1 MINAQKYIEKT
12 YPDKFNTKEIHVR
25 NHSLEGDLDLREYKN
40 LEKLDLFYNGV
51 SSLNLKGLNKLW
63 WVWIGNNNLTSL
75 DLQSQERSLTH
86 LHIGDN
92 NFPEQDLSA
101 FSKLTNLQDFR
112 PGNWEINKFSVSN
125 YNKFHGSLKPL
136 KDMHNLKS
144 LNIENTNISEGLEHL
159 SGNIDNFGYGDASEA
174 VRFETKGSNK
184 FKEQLSDYK
193 NNFQTWKLLNRIKEE
208 APKEQVGKISICFGN
223 FGRSEISNGNDISR
237 TRNILLVGRTGSGKS
252 TLANVLVNKN
262 DKFEEVFKE
271 GAGSTSQTRNIQER
285 SMELNDVEYRVI
297 DTMGIA
303 DTNTDLNDKK
313 ALVKIKDEIINTLK
327 SEGLVKFFFV
337 FKDKF
342 SPEDVKAYEDLQSI
356 FDSNQ
361 NIVRIITLIRTR
373 AAIFKNEE
381 KCKKDKA
388 TMIQEGG
395 KVEKIISSCKKLI
408 HVDNPSLDVDD
419 EDDLAPNLKK
429 RECSR
434 QKLLDYLSGC
444 EKIYQSKSPSSQLSY
459 ITYNQGIHAGG
470 NVKVKGD
477 FLMDQAKIE
486 IPPKS

>member
-1 MINAQKYIEKT
+1 
-12 YPDKFNTKEIHVR
+12 
-25 NHSLEGDLDLREYKN
+25 
-40 LEKLDLFYNGV
+40 
-51 SSLNLKGLNKLW
+51 
-63 WVWIGNNNLTSL
+63 
-75 DLQSQERSLTH
+75 
-86 LHIGDN
+86 
-92 NFPEQDLSA
+92 
-101 FSKLTNLQDFR
+101 
-112 PGNWEINKFSVSN
+112 
-125 YNKFHGSLKPL
+125 
-136 KDMHNLKS
+136 
-144 LNIENTNISEGLEHL
+144 
-159 SGNIDNFGYGDASEA
+159 
-174 VRFETKGSNK
+174 
-184 FKEQLSDYK
+184 
-193 NNFQTWKLLNRIKEE
+193 
-208 APKEQVGKISICFGN
+208 
-223 FGRSEISNGNDISR
+223 
-237 TRNILLVGRTGSGKS
+237 
-252 TLANVLVNKN
+252 
-262 DKFEEVFKE
+262 
-271 GAGSTSQTRNIQER
+271 
-285 SMELNDVEYRVI
+285 MELNDVEYRVI